1 MERRFRRTMEALFVL
16 VALSCLPLQAFA
28 QATAATS
35 APCPRP
41 AAGSVVQPPPDL
53 FSENGVLDVTFS
65 YYTTVDFA
73 GRTLFCFT
81 TPNGLE
87 GPTLHV
93 HPGDTINMS
102 VTNQVPAPP
111 PGTAPLAVLDSS
123 CPGSDATVTITAV
136 NVHSH
141 GMNTSPACGGDQ
153 VIHTV
158 INSGETFN
166 YSFVIP
172 QYEPPG
178 LYWYHPHIHGL
189 SEAAVQGGGTGVII
203 VEGISAFEPSVV
215 GLPERVLIVRDQPTI
230 GFLTESAPGGVV
242 PGWDVSLNYVPIP
255 VSVTFSPPGDTAGTP
270 VAATYTP
277 AIIQMAPGQQEFWR
291 VANSAADTVLDIQLQ
306 YDGVP
311 QTLWVVAL
319 DGVPTNS
326 QDTASRGTPI
336 PMTDILLAPAGRAEF
351 IVTGPTA
358 RVKNAEFMTLN
369 VNTGPDGDND
379 PTRPLA
385 TIQQVQTEPPLPTM
399 QPAQLPTNRLFAG
412 LTSAPITATRQLY
425 FSEVLSNPSNPASP
439 TNFFITVQGATPT
452 LFDANNP
459 PSIITTQGAVEQWTV
474 SNQAQ
479 ENHEFH
485 IHQQHFMLQA
495 VDGTPVPPE
504 QQQFYDTINIPF
516 WDGATDANG
525 NPIYP
530 SVTLLMDFRGAE
542 TGGDFVYHCHILAHE
557 DGGMMAIIRVLPPS

>member
-1 MERRFRRTMEALFVL
+1 MKRLFQRIML
-16 VALSCLPLQAFA
+16 ASFGFAILGLLPLQALA
-28 QATAATS
+28 QASANTS
-35 APCPRP
+35 SDPCPRP

-53 FSENGVLDVTFS
+53 FSENGVLNVSFN

-73 GRTLFCFT
+73 GRTLFCFVT
-81 TPNGLE
+81 ADGYGLE

-93 HPGDTINMS
+93 HPGDTINMA
-102 VTNQVPAPP
+102 VTNQVPAAP
-111 PGTAPLAVLDSS
+111 PGSPTEVLNSVPPYSPL
-123 CPGSDATVTITAV
+123 CPGSASTVTITSV

-141 GMNTSPACGGDQ
+141 GLNTSPACGGDQ
-153 VIHTV
+153 VIKTV
-158 INSGETFN
+158 INSGATFN

-189 SEAAVQGGGTGVII
+189 AEAAVQGGGTGVII
-203 VEGISAFEPSVV
+203 VEGIGAFEPSVV

-230 GFLTESAPGGVV
+230 GFLTESAPGGAI

-255 VSVTFSPPGDTAGTP
+255 YSQTPP
-270 VAATYTP
+270 TYTP
-277 AIIQMAPGQQEFWR
+277 AIIQMAPGQKELWR
-291 VANSAADTVLDIQLQ
+291 VANSAADTILDIQLQ

-351 IVTGPTA
+351 IVTGPTS
-358 RVKNAEFMTLN
+358 RVQNATFMTLN

-385 TIQQVQTEPPLPTM
+385 TIQQVQTEPPLPTI
-399 QPAQLPTNRLFAG
+399 PPEELPTNRLFAG

-439 TNFFITVQGATPT
+439 TNFFITVEGATPT

-474 SNQAQ
+474 QNQAQ

-495 VDGTPVPPE
+495 INGTPVPPA
-504 QQQFYDTINIPF
+504 QQQFYDTINIPY

-557 DGGMMAIIRVLPPS
+557 DGGMMAIIRVLPPSY